1 MGWQGDRGGWKDSAA
16 TLGKQEGQE
25 CGLESHDRQCARFVN
40 TA

>member
-1 MGWQGDRGGWKDSAA
+1 MYWKDSAA